1 MTGLYLRLSSADGDL
16 GSDGKDE
23 SNSIENQRAM
33 LLDFVKR
40 RDDVNKD
47 VVEYIDD
54 GYTGT
59 NFDRPA
65 FKELMED
72 MKSGK
77 IDTLITKD
85 LSRLGRNYIEVGDYM
100 EQIFPLLGVRY
111 IAVNSNYD
119 SNDYIGNTIG
129 LEMSVMNLVNAL
141 YSKDLSKKVKSGVEA
156 KWKSGKSTSS
166 RPPFGYQRDPDNKT
180 QWIIEPVAA
189 AIVRRIFDMALEGS
203 TTRDIVNTLN
213 DDKVITP
220 GQYREQFGFVKRV
233 NRKVKDEEWMW
244 EYRMVWKILR
254 TYEYTGALVQGK
266 ISRLLVG
273 SERTRTVPADERI
286 IYEGHHEAIVTHDE
300 YEKARLIIRK
310 MKHGGAIN
318 HDDYPL
324 GPVLY
329 CGNCG
334 LRMHHPDTL
343 DRYVVCKHKDAAGAH
358 SKCTDDRYPTD
369 KIDFYVRSALR
380 NQLLQMEQLAD
391 DLRDKTEQK
400 VKPEESIKTIEKKV
414 RSLKAEKTSIYESF
428 ADDRMDRERYLK
440 RKGQIQDK
448 LDSLERQ
455 RKAIKER
462 TAGADALQQEANQY
476 MKLAKELYSSSEL
489 TEAIVDA
496 FIERVTIYDAE
507 HIDIKFKF
515 GDLIKRILEES
526 EKQDTDEADE
536 LEQEVWP
543 DNREEASA

>member
-1 MTGLYLRLSSADGDL
+1 MIGLYLRLSSADGDL
-16 GSDGKDE
+16 GTDGKDE

-33 LLDFVKR
+33 LHDFVEH
-40 RDDVNKD
+40 RDDMTD
-47 VVEYIDD
+47 EVVEYIDD
-54 GYTGT
+54 GYSGT

-65 FKELMED
+65 FRELMED

-77 IDTLITKD
+77 INVLITKD

-111 IAVNSNYD
+111 IAINSSYD

-129 LEMSVMNLVNAL
+129 LEMSVMNLVNTL

-166 RPPFGYQRDPDNKT
+166 RPAFGYQRDPEDKS

-203 TTRDIVNTLN
+203 TSRDIVDALN
-213 DDKVITP
+213 ADKVMTP
-220 GQYREQFGFVKRV
+220 GKYREQYGFVKRT
-233 NRKVKDEEWMW
+233 NRKVKDEEWLW

-266 ISRLLVG
+266 ISLLTVG
-273 SERTRTVPADERI
+273 SKKTRTTSQDERI

-300 YEKARLIIRK
+300 YEKARLVIRK
-310 MKHGGAIN
+310 QKHSGAIN

-358 SKCTDDRYPTD
+358 SKCTDTRYPTD
-369 KIDFYVRSALR
+369 KIDFCVRKSLR

-391 DLRDKTEQK
+391 KMKRQSDR
-400 VKPEESIKTIEKKV
+400 KV
-414 RSLKAEKTSIYESF
+414 RTSETIKSIETKIKSLKADKTALYESF
-428 ADDRMDRERYLK
+428 AEDRLDRAQYLK
-440 RKGQIQDK
+440 RRSQLQGKVEAM
-448 LDSLERQ
+448 ERE
-455 RKAIKER
+455 KEHLKDMTAIS
-462 TAGADALQQEANQY
+462 DNLSQEADQY
-476 MKLAKELYSSSEL
+476 MKLAKELYSTSEL
-489 TEAIVDA
+489 SAPVVDA

-515 GDLIKRILEES
+515 GDLIKQIIEES
-526 EKQDTDEADE
+526 NR
-536 LEQEVWP
+536 LEHESIP
-543 DNREEASA
+543 EEGEYA

>member
-1 MTGLYLRLSSADGDL
+1 MIGLYLRLSSADGDL
-16 GSDGKDE
+16 GTDGKDE

-33 LLDFVKR
+33 LHDFVEH
-40 RDDVNKD
+40 RDDMTD
-47 VVEYIDD
+47 EVVEYIDD
-54 GYTGT
+54 GYSGT

-65 FKELMED
+65 FRELMED

-77 IDTLITKD
+77 INVLITKD

-111 IAVNSNYD
+111 IAINSSYD

-129 LEMSVMNLVNAL
+129 LEMSVMNLVNTL

-166 RPPFGYQRDPDNKT
+166 RPAFGYQRDPEDKL

-203 TTRDIVNTLN
+203 TSRDIVDALN
-213 DDKVITP
+213 ADKVMTP
-220 GQYREQFGFVKRV
+220 GKYREQYGFVKRT
-233 NRKVKDEEWMW
+233 NRKVKDEEWLW

-266 ISRLLVG
+266 ISLLTVG
-273 SERTRTVPADERI
+273 SKKTRTTSQDERI

-300 YEKARLIIRK
+300 YEKARLVIRK
-310 MKHGGAIN
+310 QKHSGAIN

-358 SKCTDDRYPTD
+358 SKCTDTRYPTD
-369 KIDFYVRSALR
+369 KIDFCVRKSLR

-391 DLRDKTEQK
+391 KMKRQS
-400 VKPEESIKTIEKKV
+400 VRKV
-414 RSLKAEKTSIYESF
+414 RTSETIKSIETKIKSLKADKTALYESF
-428 ADDRMDRERYLK
+428 AEDRLDRAQYLK
-440 RKGQIQDK
+440 RRSQLQGKVEAM
-448 LDSLERQ
+448 ERE
-455 RKAIKER
+455 KEHLKDMTAIS
-462 TAGADALQQEANQY
+462 DNLSQEADQY
-476 MKLAKELYSSSEL
+476 MKLAKELYSTSEL
-489 TEAIVDA
+489 SAPVVDA

-515 GDLIKRILEES
+515 GDLIKQIIEES
-526 EKQDTDEADE
+526 NR
-536 LEQEVWP
+536 LEHESIP
-543 DNREEASA
+543 EEGEYA

>member
-1 MTGLYLRLSSADGDL
+1 MIGLYLRLSSADGDL
-16 GSDGKDE
+16 GTDGKDE

-33 LLDFVKR
+33 LHDFVEH
-40 RDDVNKD
+40 RDDMTD
-47 VVEYIDD
+47 EVVEYIDD
-54 GYTGT
+54 GYSGT

-65 FKELMED
+65 FRELMED

-77 IDTLITKD
+77 INVLITKD

-111 IAVNSNYD
+111 IAINSSYD

-129 LEMSVMNLVNAL
+129 LEMSVMNLVNTL

-166 RPPFGYQRDPDNKT
+166 RPAFGYQRDPEDKS

-203 TTRDIVNTLN
+203 TSRDIVDALN
-213 DDKVITP
+213 ADKVMTP
-220 GQYREQFGFVKRV
+220 GKYREQYGFVKRT
-233 NRKVKDEEWMW
+233 NRKVKDEEWLW

-266 ISRLLVG
+266 ISLLTVG
-273 SERTRTVPADERI
+273 SKKTRTTSQDERI

-300 YEKARLIIRK
+300 YEKARLVIRK
-310 MKHGGAIN
+310 QKHSGAIN

-358 SKCTDDRYPTD
+358 SKCTDTRYPTD
-369 KIDFYVRSALR
+369 KIDFCVRKSLR

-391 DLRDKTEQK
+391 KMKRQSDR
-400 VKPEESIKTIEKKV
+400 KV
-414 RSLKAEKTSIYESF
+414 RTSETIKSIETKIKSLKADKTALYESF
-428 ADDRMDRERYLK
+428 AEDRLERAQYLK
-440 RKGQIQDK
+440 RRSQLQGKVEAM
-448 LDSLERQ
+448 ERE
-455 RKAIKER
+455 KEHLKDMTAIS
-462 TAGADALQQEANQY
+462 DNLSQEADQY
-476 MKLAKELYSSSEL
+476 MKLAKELYSTSEL
-489 TEAIVDA
+489 SAPVVDA

-515 GDLIKRILEES
+515 GDLIKQIIEES
-526 EKQDTDEADE
+526 NR
-536 LEQEVWP
+536 LEHESIP
-543 DNREEASA
+543 EG

>member
-1 MTGLYLRLSSADGDL
+1 MIGLYLRLSSADGDL
-16 GSDGKDE
+16 GTDGKDE

-33 LLDFVKR
+33 LHDFVEH
-40 RDDVNKD
+40 RDDMTD
-47 VVEYIDD
+47 EVVEYIDD
-54 GYTGT
+54 GYSGT

-65 FKELMED
+65 FRELMED

-77 IDTLITKD
+77 INVLITKD

-111 IAVNSNYD
+111 IAINSSYD

-129 LEMSVMNLVNAL
+129 LEMSVMNLVNTL

-166 RPPFGYQRDPDNKT
+166 RPAFGYQRDPEDKS

-203 TTRDIVNTLN
+203 TSRDIVDALN
-213 DDKVITP
+213 ADKVMTP
-220 GQYREQFGFVKRV
+220 GKYREQYGFVKRT
-233 NRKVKDEEWMW
+233 NRKVKDEEWLW

-266 ISRLLVG
+266 ISLLTVG
-273 SERTRTVPADERI
+273 SKKTRTTSQDERI

-300 YEKARLIIRK
+300 YEKARLVIRK
-310 MKHGGAIN
+310 QKHSGAIN

-358 SKCTDDRYPTD
+358 SKCTDTRYPTD
-369 KIDFYVRSALR
+369 KIDFCVRKSLR

-391 DLRDKTEQK
+391 KMKRQSDR
-400 VKPEESIKTIEKKV
+400 KV
-414 RSLKAEKTSIYESF
+414 RTSETIKSIETKIKSLKADKTALYESF
-428 ADDRMDRERYLK
+428 AEDRLERAQYLK
-440 RKGQIQDK
+440 RRSQLQGKVEAM
-448 LDSLERQ
+448 ERE
-455 RKAIKER
+455 KEHLKDMTAIS
-462 TAGADALQQEANQY
+462 DNLSQEADQY
-476 MKLAKELYSSSEL
+476 IKLAKELYSTSEL
-489 TEAIVDA
+489 SAPVVDA

-515 GDLIKRILEES
+515 GDLIKQIIEES
-526 EKQDTDEADE
+526 NR
-536 LEQEVWP
+536 LEHESIP
-543 DNREEASA
+543 EEGEYA

>member
-1 MTGLYLRLSSADGDL
+1 MIGLYLRLSSADGDL
-16 GSDGKDE
+16 GTDGKDE

-33 LLDFVKR
+33 LHDFVEH
-40 RDDVNKD
+40 RDDMTD
-47 VVEYIDD
+47 EVVEYIDD
-54 GYTGT
+54 GYSGT

-65 FKELMED
+65 FRELMED

-77 IDTLITKD
+77 INVLITKD

-111 IAVNSNYD
+111 IAINSSYD

-129 LEMSVMNLVNAL
+129 LEMSVMNLVNTL

-166 RPPFGYQRDPDNKT
+166 RPAFGYQRDPEDKS

-203 TTRDIVNTLN
+203 TSRDIVDALN
-213 DDKVITP
+213 ADKVMTP
-220 GQYREQFGFVKRV
+220 GKYREQYGFVKRT
-233 NRKVKDEEWMW
+233 NRKVKDEEWLW

-266 ISRLLVG
+266 ISLLTVG
-273 SERTRTVPADERI
+273 SKKTRTTSQDERI

-300 YEKARLIIRK
+300 YEKARLVIRK
-310 MKHGGAIN
+310 QKHSGAIN

-343 DRYVVCKHKDAAGAH
+343 DRYVVCKQKDAAGAH
-358 SKCTDDRYPTD
+358 SKCTDTRYPTD
-369 KIDFYVRSALR
+369 KIDFCVRKSLR

-391 DLRDKTEQK
+391 KMKRQSDR
-400 VKPEESIKTIEKKV
+400 KV
-414 RSLKAEKTSIYESF
+414 RTSETIKSIETKIKSLKADKTALYESF
-428 ADDRMDRERYLK
+428 AEDRLDRAQYLK
-440 RKGQIQDK
+440 RRSQLQGKVEAM
-448 LDSLERQ
+448 ERE
-455 RKAIKER
+455 KEHLKDMTAIS
-462 TAGADALQQEANQY
+462 DNLSQEADQY
-476 MKLAKELYSSSEL
+476 MKLAKELYSTSEL
-489 TEAIVDA
+489 SAPVVDA

-515 GDLIKRILEES
+515 GDLIKQIIEES
-526 EKQDTDEADE
+526 DR
-536 LEQEVWP
+536 LEHESIP
-543 DNREEASA
+543 EEGEYA

>member
-1 MTGLYLRLSSADGDL
+1 MIGLYLRLSSADGDL
-16 GSDGKDE
+16 GTDGKDE

-33 LLDFVKR
+33 LHDFVEH
-40 RDDVNKD
+40 RDDMTD
-47 VVEYIDD
+47 EVVEYIDD
-54 GYTGT
+54 GYSGT

-65 FKELMED
+65 FRELMED

-77 IDTLITKD
+77 INVLITKD

-111 IAVNSNYD
+111 IAINSSYD

-129 LEMSVMNLVNAL
+129 LEMSVMNLVNTL

-166 RPPFGYQRDPDNKT
+166 RPAFGYQRDPEDKS

-203 TTRDIVNTLN
+203 TSRDIVDALN
-213 DDKVITP
+213 ADKVMTP
-220 GQYREQFGFVKRV
+220 GKYREKYGFVKRT
-233 NRKVKDEEWMW
+233 NRKVKDEEWLW

-266 ISRLLVG
+266 ISLLTVG
-273 SERTRTVPADERI
+273 SKKTRTTSQDERI

-300 YEKARLIIRK
+300 YEKARLVIRK
-310 MKHGGAIN
+310 QKHSGAIN

-358 SKCTDDRYPTD
+358 SKCTDTRYPTD
-369 KIDFYVRSALR
+369 KIDFCVRKALR

-391 DLRDKTEQK
+391 KMKKQSERK
-400 VKPEESIKTIEKKV
+400 VKTSENIKSIEARIK
-414 RSLKAEKTSIYESF
+414 SLKADKTALYESF
-428 ADDRMDRERYLK
+428 AEDRLDRAQYLK
-440 RKGQIQDK
+440 RRTQLQDK
-448 LDSLERQ
+448 IEALER
-455 RKAIKER
+455 KKER
-462 TAGADALQQEANQY
+462 LKDMTAISNNLSQDVDQY
-476 MKLAKELYSSSEL
+476 MKLAKELYSTSEL
-489 TEAIVDA
+489 STSVVDA

-515 GDLIKRILEES
+515 GDLIKQIIKES
-526 EKQDTDEADE
+526 ER
-536 LEQEVWP
+536 LEHESIP
-543 DNREEASA
+543 EEGEYA

>member
-1 MTGLYLRLSSADGDL
+1 MIGLYLRLSSADGDL
-16 GSDGKDE
+16 GTDGKDE

-33 LLDFVKR
+33 LHDFVEH
-40 RDDVNKD
+40 RDDMTD
-47 VVEYIDD
+47 EVVEYIDD
-54 GYTGT
+54 GYSGT

-65 FKELMED
+65 FRELMED

-77 IDTLITKD
+77 INVLITKD

-111 IAVNSNYD
+111 IAINSSYD

-129 LEMSVMNLVNAL
+129 LEMSVMNLVNTL

-166 RPPFGYQRDPDNKT
+166 RPAFGYQRDPEDKS

-203 TTRDIVNTLN
+203 TSRDIVDALN
-213 DDKVITP
+213 ADKVMTP
-220 GQYREQFGFVKRV
+220 GKYREQYGFVKRT
-233 NRKVKDEEWMW
+233 NRKVKDEEWLW

-266 ISRLLVG
+266 ISLLTVG
-273 SERTRTVPADERI
+273 SKKTRTTSQDERI

-300 YEKARLIIRK
+300 YEKARLVIRK
-310 MKHGGAIN
+310 QKHSGAIN

-358 SKCTDDRYPTD
+358 SKCTDTRYPTD
-369 KIDFYVRSALR
+369 KIDFCVRKSLR

-391 DLRDKTEQK
+391 KMKRQS
-400 VKPEESIKTIEKKV
+400 VRKV
-414 RSLKAEKTSIYESF
+414 RTSETIKSIETKIKSLKADKTALYESF
-428 ADDRMDRERYLK
+428 AEDRLDRAQYLK
-440 RKGQIQDK
+440 RRSQLQGKVEAM
-448 LDSLERQ
+448 ERE
-455 RKAIKER
+455 KEHLKDMTAIS
-462 TAGADALQQEANQY
+462 DNLSQEADQY
-476 MKLAKELYSSSEL
+476 MKLAKELYSTSEL
-489 TEAIVDA
+489 SAPVVDA

-515 GDLIKRILEES
+515 GDLIKQIIEES
-526 EKQDTDEADE
+526 NR
-536 LEQEVWP
+536 LEHESIP
-543 DNREEASA
+543 EEGEYA

>member
-1 MTGLYLRLSSADGDL
+1 MIGLYLRLSSADGDL
-16 GSDGKDE
+16 GTDGKDE

-33 LLDFVKR
+33 LHDFVEH
-40 RDDVNKD
+40 RDDMTD
-47 VVEYIDD
+47 EVVEYIDD
-54 GYTGT
+54 GYSGT

-65 FKELMED
+65 FRELMED

-77 IDTLITKD
+77 INVLITKD

-111 IAVNSNYD
+111 IAINSSYD

-129 LEMSVMNLVNAL
+129 LEMSVMNLVNTL

-166 RPPFGYQRDPDNKT
+166 RPAFGYQRDPEDKS

-203 TTRDIVNTLN
+203 TSRDIVDALN
-213 DDKVITP
+213 ADKVMTP
-220 GQYREQFGFVKRV
+220 GKYREQYGFVKRT
-233 NRKVKDEEWMW
+233 NRKVKDEEWLW

-266 ISRLLVG
+266 ISLLTVG
-273 SERTRTVPADERI
+273 SKKTRTTSHDERI

-300 YEKARLIIRK
+300 YEKARLVIRK
-310 MKHGGAIN
+310 QKHSGAIN

-358 SKCTDDRYPTD
+358 SKCTDTRYPTD
-369 KIDFYVRSALR
+369 KIDFCVRKSLR

-391 DLRDKTEQK
+391 KMKRQSDR
-400 VKPEESIKTIEKKV
+400 KV
-414 RSLKAEKTSIYESF
+414 RTSETIKSIETKIKSLKADKTALYESF
-428 ADDRMDRERYLK
+428 AEDRLDRAQYLK
-440 RKGQIQDK
+440 RRSQLQGKVEAM
-448 LDSLERQ
+448 ERE
-455 RKAIKER
+455 KEHLKDMTAIS
-462 TAGADALQQEANQY
+462 DNLSQEADQY
-476 MKLAKELYSSSEL
+476 MKLAKELYSTSEL
-489 TEAIVDA
+489 SAPVVDA

-515 GDLIKRILEES
+515 GDLIKQIIEES
-526 EKQDTDEADE
+526 DR
-536 LEQEVWP
+536 LEHESIP
-543 DNREEASA
+543 EEGEYA

>member
-1 MTGLYLRLSSADGDL
+1 MIGLYLRLSSADGDL
-16 GSDGKDE
+16 GTDGKDE

-33 LLDFVKR
+33 LHDFVEH
-40 RDDVNKD
+40 RDDMTD
-47 VVEYIDD
+47 EVVEYIDD
-54 GYTGT
+54 GYSGT

-65 FKELMED
+65 FRELMED

-77 IDTLITKD
+77 INVLITKD

-111 IAVNSNYD
+111 IAINSSYD

-129 LEMSVMNLVNAL
+129 LEMSVMNLVNTL

-166 RPPFGYQRDPDNKT
+166 RPAFGYQRDPEDKS

-203 TTRDIVNTLN
+203 TSRDIVDALN
-213 DDKVITP
+213 ADKVMTP
-220 GQYREQFGFVKRV
+220 GKYREQYGFVKRT
-233 NRKVKDEEWMW
+233 NRKVKDEEWLW

-266 ISRLLVG
+266 ISLLTVG
-273 SERTRTVPADERI
+273 SKKTRTTSQDERI

-300 YEKARLIIRK
+300 YEKARLVIRK
-310 MKHGGAIN
+310 QKHSGAIN

-358 SKCTDDRYPTD
+358 SKCTDTRYPTD
-369 KIDFYVRSALR
+369 KIDFCVRKSLR

-391 DLRDKTEQK
+391 KMKRQSDR
-400 VKPEESIKTIEKKV
+400 KV
-414 RSLKAEKTSIYESF
+414 RTSETIKSIETKIKSLKADKTALYESF
-428 ADDRMDRERYLK
+428 AEDRLDRAQYLK
-440 RKGQIQDK
+440 RRSQLQGKVEAM
-448 LDSLERQ
+448 ERE
-455 RKAIKER
+455 KEHLKDMTAIS
-462 TAGADALQQEANQY
+462 DNLSQEADQY

-489 TEAIVDA
+489 SAPVVDA

-507 HIDIKFKF
+507 HIEIKFKF
-515 GDLIKRILEES
+515 GDLIKQIIEES
-526 EKQDTDEADE
+526 NR
-536 LEQEVWP
+536 LEHESIP
-543 DNREEASA
+543 EEGEYA